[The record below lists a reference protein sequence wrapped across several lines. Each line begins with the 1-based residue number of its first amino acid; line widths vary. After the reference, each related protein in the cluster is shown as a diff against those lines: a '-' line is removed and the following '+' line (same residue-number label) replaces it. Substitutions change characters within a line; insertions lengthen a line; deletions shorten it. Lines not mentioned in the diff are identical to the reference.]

1 MKDFFSSF
9 LTYRMLRQKDRKAAP
24 ITEDA
29 VTSFLI
35 PEMRTGGSGAYIHD
49 QIGELSLSNS
59 SKKSNGP
66 EKIVSYPDDWQVK
79 ASSRVLALIFAANDP
94 VTNHHHHHYHTRGH
108 RLPSSDFYNSMVD
121 FADLIKDFEN
131 WESRK
136 GKFSFCQY
144 PFLMSIWAKTHILE
158 HDTRREMQI
167 KARDAFLDSVMSHKD
182 VKQYLSLTV
191 RRECLVEDSL
201 TAVSEVI
208 GSGSDDIKKGLRIKF
223 VGEEG
228 IDGGG
233 LRKEWFL
240 LVIRDVFNPEHGMF
254 LYDEDSQY
262 CYFNPNSLE
271 ASDQFFLVG
280 VVMGLAIYNS
290 TILDVAL
297 PPFAF
302 KKLLSAAPTQ
312 SSGSSTH
319 PRPTLRY
326 TLADLAEYRPRL
338 ARGLK
343 QLLEYDGD
351 VESTFALDF
360 VIETERYGAS
370 LAVPL
375 CDHGEKRPVT
385 NSNRR
390 EYVDLYVRY
399 ILDIAVKRQFEP
411 FKRGFYTVCGGN
423 AFSLFRP
430 EEIELIIRGSDEPLD
445 IESLRAVAEYHNWNN
460 PQPDGSEP
468 VVNWERSY
476 TGNWR
481 YLVGNKNIMPWR
493 GLREISGRTNML

>member
-1 MKDFFSSF
+1 
-9 LTYRMLRQKDRKAAP
+9 
-24 ITEDA
+24 
-29 VTSFLI
+29 
-35 PEMRTGGSGAYIHD
+35 
-49 QIGELSLSNS
+49 
-59 SKKSNGP
+59 
-66 EKIVSYPDDWQVK
+66 
-79 ASSRVLALIFAANDP
+79 
-94 VTNHHHHHYHTRGH
+94 
-108 RLPSSDFYNSMVD
+108 
-121 FADLIKDFEN
+121 
-131 WESRK
+131 
-136 GKFSFCQY
+136 
-144 PFLMSIWAKTHILE
+144 
-158 HDTRREMQI
+158 
-167 KARDAFLDSVMSHKD
+167 
-182 VKQYLSLTV
+182 
-191 RRECLVEDSL
+191 
-201 TAVSEVI
+201 
-208 GSGSDDIKKGLRIKF
+208 
-223 VGEEG
+223 
-228 IDGGG
+228 
-233 LRKEWFL
+233 
-240 LVIRDVFNPEHGMF
+240 MF

-302 KKLLSAAPTQ
+302 KKLLAAAPTQ

-468 VVNWERSY
+468 VVNWFWESFFQATPGDQRRLLLFI
-476 TGNWR
+476 TGSDRIPATGATSLVIKISCLGEDCGRYPVARTCFNQLSLWR
-481 YLVGNKNIMPWR
+481 YLTKQKLEYVLWR
-493 GLREISGRTNML
+493 AVRESEGFGLK